1 MDKGGVRNPLGNLLA
16 WGWRLLGALLVWAAL
31 GAVVNFVVMPIY
43 TRQGTEIRVPD
54 VRGMMISQARQEFG
68 RHGFKL
74 VVDDQRFDATQ
85 PPGMILDQFPAPG
98 GWTKRGRRIH
108 LAVSAGTAT
117 AVVPLVIGQPRD
129 DAVFKLQGVG
139 LKVDT
144 IAYAFSDTTF
154 EGLVI
159 SQSPPA
165 DTVVEKLTPA
175 LVTVS
180 LGKAPEEFI
189 VPNVLNLPEEQAK
202 YLILKAGLVVGEV
215 ERDRY
220 TGRRQGA
227 VMIQNPVAGTVS
239 AQGDTV
245 NLTVNSR

>member
-1 MDKGGVRNPLGNLLA
+1 MDKGGVKDPFGSLIT
-16 WGWRLLGALLVWAAL
+16 WGWRLLGVLIVWGAIAA
-31 GAVVNFVVMPIY
+31 VINFVVMPIY

-54 VRGMMISQARQEFG
+54 VRGMMISKARQEFG
-68 RHGFKL
+68 RRGFKL
-74 VVDDQRFDATQ
+74 VVDDQRFDASQ

-117 AVVPLVIGQPRD
+117 AVVPLVIGLPRD
-129 DAVFKLQGVG
+129 DAVFKLQGLG
-139 LKVDT
+139 LKVDS

-159 SQSPPA
+159 AQQPPQ
-165 DTVVEKLTPA
+165 DTVVEKLSKAT
-175 LVTVS
+175 VTVS
-180 LGKAPEEFI
+180 LGTPPDRYV

-227 VMIQNPVAGTVS
+227 VMIQLPVAGTAV
-239 AQGDTV
+239 AVGDTV

>member
-1 MDKGGVRNPLGNLLA
+1 MDKGVMKDPVGNLIA
-16 WGWRLLGALLVWAAL
+16 WGWRLLGVLIVW
-31 GAVVNFVVMPIY
+31 GAVAAVINFMVMPIY

-54 VRGMMISQARQEFG
+54 VRGMMISRARQEFG

-85 PPGMILDQFPAPG
+85 PPGMILDQLPAPG

-117 AVVPLVIGQPRD
+117 AVVPLVIGLPRD
-129 DAVFKLQGVG
+129 DAVFRLQGVG
-139 LKVDT
+139 LKVDS
-144 IAYAFSDTTF
+144 ISYAFSDTTF
-154 EGLVI
+154 EGLVLA
-159 SQSPPA
+159 QYPPQ
-165 DTVVEKLTPA
+165 DTVVEKLTEA
-175 LVTVS
+175 TVTVS
-180 LGKAPEEFI
+180 LGTSPDRFV

-202 YLILKAGLVVGEV
+202 YLVLKAGLAVGDV

-220 TGRRQGA
+220 TGRRRGA
-227 VMIQNPVAGTVS
+227 VMIQSPVAGTV
-239 AQGDTV
+239 AVKGDTV